1 MSGFDV
7 EIKNIRHLLLGA
19 HVVVEN
25 TNLLV
30 LFCFVFFLFALLFGK
45 YAKECT
51 KMRKFE
57 EQSDRCALDQTSDEV
72 GLLKYEVKISL
83 KQESI

>member
-1 MSGFDV
+1 MSGFHA
-7 EIKNIRHLLLGA
+7 EKENIRHLLLGA

-25 TNLLV
+25 ANLLV
-30 LFCFVFFLFALLFGK
+30 LFCFLSFFALLFGK

-57 EQSDRCALDQTSDEV
+57 KQSDRCALDQTSDEV

>member
-7 EIKNIRHLLLGA
+7 EIENIRHLLLGA

-25 TNLLV
+25 ANLLV
-30 LFCFVFFLFALLFGK
+30 LVLFFALLFGK

-51 KMRKFE
+51 KMQKFAE
-57 EQSDRCALDQTSDEV
+57 
-72 GLLKYEVKISL
+72 
-83 KQESI
+83 

>member
-7 EIKNIRHLLLGA
+7 EIKNIRHLLLGD

-30 LFCFVFFLFALLFGK
+30 LFFFFALLFGK

-72 GLLKYEVKISL
+72 GLLK
-83 KQESI
+83 

>member
-25 TNLLV
+25 TNSLV
-30 LFCFVFFLFALLFGK
+30 LFFFFFALLFGK